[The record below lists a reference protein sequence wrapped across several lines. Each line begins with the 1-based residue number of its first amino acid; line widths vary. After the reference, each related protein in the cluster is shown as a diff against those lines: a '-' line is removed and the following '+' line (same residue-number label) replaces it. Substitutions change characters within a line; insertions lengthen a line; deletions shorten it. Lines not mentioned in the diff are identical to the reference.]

1 MLAPRITARALQTT
15 APLPPPTSPL
25 PPVDIPQAS
34 SSKLPP
40 LRPSP
45 PSQLPN
51 DPTSALSL
59 LKSQST
65 AGTGIY
71 ITARLHSRTYLLH
84 PRDILTLPTLK
95 PLQPPGTTLSLS
107 RILEVGSRDYSIR
120 SPAAEGKE
128 LRKVLGKGQEAGMEI
143 LPDWMVKCDLT
154 VLEHTK
160 SPLETI
166 IKTKRR
172 KGYRK
177 TIQHKQ
183 GWTRLRVGDIHLG
196 DTPSS

>member
-1 MLAPRITARALQTT
+1 MSARALQTT

-25 PPVDIPQAS
+25 PPVELAPQAS
-34 SSKLPP
+34 SSKLPR
-40 LRPSP
+40 LRPSTP
-45 PSQLPN
+45 APLPT
-51 DPTSALSL
+51 DPQSALSL
-59 LKSQST
+59 IKSQST
-65 AGTGIY
+65 PASGIY
-71 ITARLHSRTYLLH
+71 LTARLHSRTYLLH

-95 PLQPPGTTLSLS
+95 PLQPPGTTLALS
-107 RILEVGSRDYSIR
+107 RILEVGSREYSIR

-128 LRKVLGKGQEAGMEI
+128 TRKTEPKGVDGTFET
-143 LPDWMVKCDLT
+143 LPGWMVKCDLT

-196 DTPSS
+196 DGPA